1 MRSEGASSVMRTYVR
16 MIFNSEGAN
25 PQDVVKI
32 MRQMGFEESM
42 GMHDFVYKWKNR
54 ATLDEVLTLVSDMHG
69 RMKGLQVNYEVT
81 TIS

>member
-1 MRSEGASSVMRTYVR
+1 MRTYVR

-25 PQDVVKI
+25 PQDVVRI
-32 MRQMGFEESM
+32 MRQIGFEESM

-54 ATLDEVLTLVSDMHG
+54 ATLDEVLNLVTDMHQ
-69 RMKGLQVNYEVT
+69 RMKGLHVNYEVT